1 MKNICKKIVFLFV
14 LSIILKTNIIVKAD
28 VSVTDGGLS
37 SGSNS
42 ACGTYGGY
50 VACYSPKFQFRVTL
64 VDKNGKKV
72 VGTRSIDISYS
83 TDKKTHVYNAISDAK
98 LINKNFEYKYSDKY
112 NDYNDIDLKSNEDN
126 FVYIKLYLADLKNQN
141 GTYKYTKYTWGGQDD
156 YSKYNLFYKE
166 FSNKIINRTINENLN
181 IEFTYNSAEKADLL
195 SVFLYHMNYT
205 KTESGEKPKKN
216 IDQIQDKKKEIAQND
231 YYLLIEPTYT
241 IYYNTTPWSSQYNYI
256 YGTGN
261 EILKWMKKEI
271 ENNNAK
277 YMNGYLVGLSLNFVY
292 QLSCNMYSTPEIKNE
307 FGLITDETLCGT
319 NTDFYKKTNING
331 MLASRSDRTLLM
343 EMALNK
349 NKGYGAS
356 VMRLKNAI
364 PGPEEYS
371 EPIYFNANLCNSGDG
386 IISLDVVNSQPEKM
400 KNEIFNVIGDGTAA
414 LYCYDEVDY
423 NFKQIMETFNS
434 QNFKTASNIE
444 IPNVV
449 ANINRYCWYQSNQTS
464 EMEALNYENYT
475 KNSIKLNV
483 FKDNELD
490 NYINLE
496 YKATNTTSV
505 SDNRVKY
512 GTKIGQGWVHYE
524 TKITY
529 SYQNSD
535 GTNKYYLSPNKN
547 YKLDG
552 TVGFSVD
559 NLDQIFGKSN
569 NIITQ
574 LMENPNH
581 SITIDG
587 TEYIMHINDGT
598 FSTESPKCDF
608 TYTVENQTPQPPGE
622 TPDVINSIV
631 DFRIISLSNPFPAR
645 DGTSRLPGLN
655 WLNTENYV
663 YNYITNNR
671 GIQYVGKANNSYAKI
686 TYDNGNKLINPEEM
700 YNKIE
705 PMYTITLDPSTMME
719 IRKYNK
725 DRTYSDIELECN
737 DQKRECTSKFL
748 RNSAYIPEDN
758 LSGTCSDSRNYHIVL
773 EDYSSLTMENM
784 RKYVYGNS
792 NNYYSVY
799 DLNKNGMIDTEDVE
813 ILEKHLMTEEELKA
827 LENKEK
833 NTNFYTC
840 ADKSYKSGG

>member
-1 MKNICKKIVFLFV
+1 MKNICKKIVFLLV
-14 LSIILKTNIIVKAD
+14 LSIIFKTNINVKAD

-50 VACYSPKFQFRVTL
+50 VACYSPRFQFRVTL

-72 VGTRSIDISYS
+72 DGTRSIDISYS
-83 TDKKTHVYNAISDAK
+83 TDKKTYVHNAIRGVK
-98 LINKNFEYKYSDKY
+98 LINQNFKYKYSDDY
-112 NDYNDIDLKSNEDN
+112 NDYNDMNQSSNEDN
-126 FVYIKLYLADLKNQN
+126 FVYIETYLADLINTD
-141 GTYKYTKYTWGGQDD
+141 GTYKYKKYKWSGQDD
-156 YSKYNLFYKE
+156 YSKYNLFYSE

-216 IDQIQDKKKEIAQND
+216 IDQIQDKKKEIAIND

-241 IYYNTTPWSSQYNYI
+241 IYYNTQPDSWQYTYL

-261 EILKWMKKEI
+261 EILEWMKKEI
-271 ENNNAK
+271 ESKNDK

-292 QLSCNMYSTPEIKNE
+292 QLGCNMYSTPEIANQ
-307 FGLITDETLCGT
+307 FGMLTEETICGT
-319 NTDFYKKTNING
+319 NTDFYIKTNIDG
-331 MLASRSDRTLLM
+331 SLAERENRTSLM

-349 NKGYGAS
+349 NKGHGAS
-356 VMRLKNAI
+356 VMRLKNTI
-364 PGPEEYS
+364 PDPGS
-371 EPIYFNANLCNSGDG
+371 TNKKIDVNIDLCKSGDG
-386 IISLDVVNSQPEKM
+386 SVSLNLNDDIENDIIND
-400 KNEIFNVIGDGTAA
+400 IFKVRGTGTSSI
-414 LYCYDEVDY
+414 YCYDKTEYDFEDIIKIV
-423 NFKQIMETFNS
+423 NNQTFKDM
-434 QNFKTASNIE
+434 SNIE
-444 IPNVV
+444 IPNVT
-449 ANINRYCWYQSNQTS
+449 AIINRSCYFQSNLALES
-464 EMEALNYENYT
+464 EAKNYDEY
-475 KNSIKLNV
+475 KNQELKLKVFNEDINLK
-483 FKDNELD
+483 FKDIKVPDPTGNRTAFTGEGWLHW
-490 NYINLE
+490 
-496 YKATNTTSV
+496 TTEV
-505 SDNRVKY
+505 
-512 GTKIGQGWVHYE
+512 
-524 TKITY
+524 TY
-529 SYQNSD
+529 SYQGPD
-535 GTNKYYLSPNKN
+535 GTNKYYLSPNRE
-547 YKLDG
+547 YGTDG
-552 TVGFSVD
+552 YVGFSVD
-559 NLDQIFGKSN
+559 NIYEIFGKSN
-569 NIITQ
+569 NLVNQ
-574 LMENPNH
+574 LMESPNQTK
-581 SITIDG
+581 IINGNEYKLNFTDG
-587 TEYIMHINDGT
+587 NYDKDG
-598 FSTESPKCDF
+598 FKCNF
-608 TYTVENQTPQPPGE
+608 TYTVENKTQE
-622 TPDVINSIV
+622 EEEVVVENLPDVLNSIV

-725 DRTYSDIELECN
+725 DRTYSDIDLECN

-799 DLNKNGMIDTEDVE
+799 DLNKNGMMDTEDVE

-840 ADKSYKSGG
+840 ANKSYKSGG

>member
-1 MKNICKKIVFLFV
+1 MKNICKKIVFLLV

-42 ACGTYGGY
+42 PCGTYGGY
-50 VACYSPKFQFRVTL
+50 VACYSPRFQFRVTL

-72 VGTRSIDISYS
+72 AGTRSVDVSYS
-83 TDKKTHVYNAISDAK
+83 DNNNTYVDDTIRGVK
-98 LINKNFEYKYSDKY
+98 LINKNFEYKYSDVY
-112 NDYNDIDLKSNEDN
+112 NDYNDTDSTTDKDN
-126 FVYIKLYLADLKNQN
+126 FIYIRTYLADLKDQN
-141 GTYKYTKYTWGGQDD
+141 GKYKYKKYLNGGQDD
-156 YSKYNLFYKE
+156 YTNYDSFYTA
-166 FSNKIINRTINENLN
+166 FSNKLQDRNDTNVYFDSNLN
-181 IEFTYNSAEKADLL
+181 TKSDLL
-195 SVFLYHMNYT
+195 SVILYHTGYIKV
-205 KTESGEKPKKN
+205 KTN
-216 IDQIQDKKKEIAQND
+216 IDSVEEGNDIAKKD

-241 IYYNTTPWSSQYNYI
+241 IYYNTTPWSWQYNYV

-261 EILKWMKKEI
+261 EILKWMKNEI
-271 ENNNAK
+271 ENNNSK

-292 QLSCNMYSTPEIKNE
+292 QLGCNMYSTPEIKNE
-307 FGLITDETLCGT
+307 FGLITEETLCGT
-319 NTDFYKKTNING
+319 NTDFYKKTNIKT
-331 MLASRSDRTLLM
+331 MYASRSDRTLLM

-356 VMRLKNAI
+356 VLRLKNTI
-364 PGPEEYS
+364 PDPGS
-371 EPIYFNANLCNSGDG
+371 INKKIDVNIDLCKSGDG
-386 IISLDVVNSQPEKM
+386 SVSLNLNDDIENDVIND
-400 KNEIFNVIGDGTAA
+400 IFKVSGTGMSSI
-414 LYCYDEVDY
+414 YCYDKTEYDFEDIIKIV
-423 NFKQIMETFNS
+423 NNQTFKNM
-434 QNFKTASNIE
+434 SNIE
-444 IPNVV
+444 IPNVT
-449 ANINRYCWYQSNQTS
+449 AIINRSCYFQSNL
-464 EMEALNYENYT
+464 ALESKAKNYDEY
-475 KNSIKLNV
+475 KNQELKLKVFNEDINLK
-483 FKDNELD
+483 FKDIKVPDPTGNRTASMGKGWLHW
-490 NYINLE
+490 
-496 YKATNTTSV
+496 TTEV
-505 SDNRVKY
+505 
-512 GTKIGQGWVHYE
+512 
-524 TKITY
+524 TY
-529 SYQNSD
+529 SYQGSD
-535 GTNKYYLSPNKN
+535 GTNKYYLSPNRE
-547 YKLDG
+547 YGTDG
-552 TVGFSVD
+552 YVGFSVD
-559 NLDQIFGKSN
+559 NIYEIFGKSN
-569 NIITQ
+569 NLVNQ
-574 LMENPNH
+574 LMESPNQTK
-581 SITIDG
+581 IINGNEYKLNFTDG
-587 TEYIMHINDGT
+587 NYDKDG
-598 FSTESPKCDF
+598 FKCNF
-608 TYTVENQTPQPPGE
+608 TYTVENQTPPPGE
-622 TPDVINSIV
+622 TPPPGDEQGNPPDVLNSIV

-725 DRTYSDIELECN
+725 DRTYSDIDLECN

-773 EDYSSLTMENM
+773 EDYSSLTMENV

-799 DLNKNGMIDTEDVE
+799 DLNKNGMMDTEDVE

-840 ADKSYKSGG
+840 ANKSYKSGG